1 MDQRFNQV
9 VPKANTNALNTTNP
23 ISQSVRHFVRFQSV
37 IRTATLCLL
46 LVLGSFVNE
55 VWAESYTYIVINH
68 SGEQAIKE
76 TVTET
81 SGQAPD
87 ITRTTKIASPLVTK
101 WFYYSDEECTTTMST
116 LPAGDATVYVR
127 YSHTYNREL
136 FNLNRNVA
144 YQIMYGDYYF
154 SNNSNNKDL
163 RFFQSSAT
171 ELTSTPG
178 YASWTFDGN
187 DPYRIQLFNYATTNG
202 YPFLHA
208 TGTDAHMY
216 PGQTPSATD
225 TKYFTILNSPTL
237 SGKYI
242 VAAVCVPDGKYK
254 ALRKNGQYAWGRV
267 EDAVSSIN
275 NDDCCF
281 TIVNNAAIAP
291 LRYNY
296 TYYVVN
302 KSGEVTVWNFCQQSA
317 GTAPHIPDIIKTP
330 LLADNAFHYYTYS
343 DSYRTADKG
352 VTYGVWSDREKWNI
366 YSNNNDA
373 VPYGKYTIPSGT
385 AELTTLPAADTKIL
399 VTYDANATIQEVN
412 GLTIDLSGGTAYNI
426 KLHDGYLYA
435 PTTST
440 FGRNRTAVAEAT
452 LATTP
457 YLWSLGGND
466 PYNIQLRNESV
477 GNDRQLAIKESTN
490 GQKEDAYYTTSNQS
504 QAFTFAETSTVSRT
518 ASGDN
523 YPFNAYILMQGND
536 GYFELMS
543 TYQKGMSKKTGN
555 DDYAYAYAYTYLATL
570 DAGADVHLRGV
581 FTRPNPTATNAEKAG
596 KFAHGGSY
604 IQALFTPS
612 LSNCGYNFKLVRN
625 GAVESTVTVA
635 DQPAGGSIAS
645 ILPAGIQDTN
655 ASGYLFYPTQADALA
670 GTNAITT
677 LPYDKSLSVDI
688 FVVRTYAAVSVTYRI
703 INKSSKLVFGD
714 ITGTFTPD
722 NTPEENLPNAYQS
735 PLATNYRFYTN
746 GGYNSTADTYTPTN
760 PIDQTSAPYIPAAN
774 DVIYVLYDYNPS
786 NSVTMGSNT
795 LTIDLTGN
803 TVYKWNLQSEASPRW
818 QMVNGSTSTVS
829 FNGKSVTRVQ
839 LDQSHT
845 ETPSTW
851 TNNFFW
857 TLEGSDPYN
866 IVIRNA
872 TYPDYFYSWQ
882 NGTGSPTGKTHKY
895 IWNEE
900 QASASGAPF
909 VKHWVLLTG
918 NKLFSENAGDG
929 YVLFHHND
937 GWANRVLYTNIAS
950 NSEAD
955 VLFSLPDLVIYHVVN
970 KSNKIAIS
978 KTVTPATGSISMP
991 TELKTPYITGDAS
1004 YLYFGSQADAYA
1016 YSSAADAAARTTA
1029 AAKAISGAV
1038 HAGQVVYVGYYY
1050 DDTARPS
1057 ALPTLDGSLWYKIVN
1072 QNTRYLKAY
1081 NNGNLSNSYSIYDGT
1096 EGSDDYFMWMF
1107 TGNDPYDIHIQNKG
1121 MNGWTGGVNEA
1132 RFNEVTSTYSDLSY
1146 AANGVIGASFIMLKK
1161 SEGNYTLAAVNNAAK
1176 SNNYYLVF
1184 LGLEGGRGRMRAAGA
1199 SDSPVYIYENNDCNT
1214 TFKTAAVGPFVFHV
1228 TTSSGAE
1235 LTETVLAEYDS
1246 TSRIIAL
1253 TSANGIHRKFCD
1265 YTYYL
1270 DAEHTQPVTDYY
1282 TAHHDGTTDAEGT
1295 HIYVTYSLATSC
1307 PFIFS
1312 NDYAH
1317 ATWYRLTM
1325 NNKYM
1330 FYNNTN
1336 INYSNEE
1343 HTEAIYQ
1350 FAVTGDPYELKVW
1363 SRGANNNNLYL
1374 GVPKTAVEATE
1385 VFLYEDSEDNYTTW
1399 EIVDKTGYAS
1409 DQFILRRYGSSASP
1423 MYATV
1428 KGGYGLMK
1436 YSTDAQPTK
1445 LIALP
1450 TADFTY
1456 NIVDQQGR
1464 IAIKYTVNQQVT
1476 APLNGY
1482 ESIPEAIRSPFI
1494 SDETISFYGSKT
1506 DNGTSSDGRAKYIMA
1521 GSPLTELP
1529 ATASDIYVTYTV
1541 AKMSQKVLRLGGART
1556 FDMRVNGNNAYANGT
1571 AVANEDKSG
1580 LSAAEKETF
1589 LTHNHNYL
1597 WKFTSNDRDPYAVRI
1612 SNVDGENY
1620 ITHTNPPTT
1629 SLSLGTAEANTY
1641 YILTKCS
1648 TSGDDIIVE
1657 VMAATGDDAAT
1668 KYYNIGRNT
1677 NIELYPK
1684 DTYSQGADQ
1693 LKIILSVAR
1702 LTVKY
1707 HIVDLQGNVV
1717 VSDIESDAAT
1727 LGLPAEWISPLATN
1741 YQYWGGAAR
1750 TGTLLSS
1757 PSDADDGNIYVTYEP
1772 TTTIDLDGRNSDTK
1786 QLYLLQF
1793 KNGVSFRQESSDAVM
1808 STESK
1813 AVYPYSNGDASFYV
1827 YGDAQW
1833 ADQQFASSTRTRW
1846 AWYIEGGDPYR
1857 AKISS
1862 FQTQTT
1868 QDGTARHAYLRTYKP
1883 ADYSEVVTG
1892 SITDNTVA
1900 SSAGAVPS
1908 EYMILG
1914 TAGNYI
1920 LKTVNEIDDGTTTE
1934 RRTVN
1939 SFEQYWKNNPTVR
1952 DILNEAGKGVGSQPV
1967 TYAMTT
1973 EQKEVIISGNRSDW
1987 HTYEDYANA
1996 APWNDT
2002 STGGKAYGYG
2012 WHWYQTIRMDYDSSA
2027 GTYTADPVFDL
2038 VPVDLNGVLILLDN
2052 HGWEVMRKPL
2062 GRTDDAATKATRDAA
2077 IKVYDSPMVIQYHFW
2092 TNYDKVPGYHKYKPH
2107 TNDTSSKNATEKGT
2121 GSSLADYPQVMSNGM
2136 VQDLYVTYDVKPEYS
2151 ECYTGTATGGTSN
2164 FSYILRQDGYLAQ
2177 ASDASTLTQTAVP
2190 ASLGSGSTEDINDN
2204 MMWYLKPNFDIDR
2217 EMGYLYSGE
2226 TGAEAAAESKEDTN
2240 AAYTT
2245 TQQGFDPY
2253 NVQIQ
2258 SAVYTTSYFQTAFT
2272 SAALADGVW
2281 SASGSTAVSIGTLP
2295 GTKTYGS
2302 DAYKYSIEATGYDD
2316 KTCRITNATFMAVQD
2331 ANGNMRLMPR
2341 FDHTHVIQNF
2351 TLLADPAGVQ
2361 PVEDKTHGQTTLL
2374 YRNQTYTYIVVD
2386 NHGREAL
2393 RYSSLSS
2400 GAPVI
2405 PLKFQSPL
2413 ATNFTFWKT
2422 LPQNEGTYDLESI
2435 NDQITGTLT
2444 GSGYTG
2450 SGFVYVRYDYS
2461 SAADVL
2467 NLLKG
2472 TWFTMQVN
2480 STDVW
2485 YANGIKSSASSKDA
2499 TASVWQWRLMQSAGD
2514 TPDPYAVQ
2522 LYNASVKNGTPE
2534 VLSPLTINTADRFV
2548 ILSHPSDATDDYAF
2562 MVAGNNSTAA
2572 YTFLSGS
2579 NLSTGATTVIKNDY
2593 NTNGSLSTSEALKF
2607 SADVYPSSVVYK
2619 IITHTGKV
2627 ALTSA
2632 SETVSSPYKPSLPEW
2647 MQSPLMKSNA
2657 YHYYAGLNAD
2667 GTVKEDTEI
2676 ETVNSLDGGIVYV
2689 HYDYTTSRQPVTY
2702 TNDYRGSRKGA
2713 EDYLD
2718 LSGSMAH
2725 YLLSYD
2731 YYWNNSNNDATI
2743 VSGSNSSNVKLGRST
2758 WLLTGNDPYEITIIN
2773 KRRGNDYV
2781 ICGKES
2787 DESNDAPVKL
2797 LKETDDDYVN
2807 YPYRTFMVLK
2817 GDDEYEG
2824 LILVATG
2831 TENLVMRRNGD
2842 GVTNIT
2848 LYHSPDNYSDIRL
2861 GHERTNNKG
2870 KKYVIGQDT
2879 RFQFIP
2885 SVVYNI
2891 ITNSGVTALSAE
2903 SGPAD
2908 TKIRLPQ
2915 WAQTPLISLSDF
2927 TYYSQ
2932 RPEIVDG
2939 APVPVEGSAIA
2950 FETGF
2955 EELQGVLSGGD
2966 VYVRYSYSQESSPF
2980 KVASGFDLD
2989 YESNYTLLD
2998 WENEVGLDL
3007 SGGTWYNLGNMQNNM
3022 SEKPRLIYTTDVTG
3036 GLKVSEL
3043 KTFTGSLSN
3052 KAYLWRLEG
3061 NDPYAIRIMNGN
3073 TGNGCYSIADNSTNA
3088 QMAEY
3093 KAAGYPY
3100 QTFMFLGESAT
3111 DNQDNRLNTTHYELK
3126 RWMVMIPTAYPD
3138 LMPLFMAKDNGSLPN
3153 VAYTGSTG
3161 VPTSGS
3167 QPMRLSSTSVV
3178 DEWNMIWGG
3187 GGSSGGACL
3196 EFVKAPVARKYRFH
3210 AIKYNG
3216 STKIGE
3222 TWEAIL
3228 EHDWLM
3234 PVVLEDE
3241 IARLYTKYETKSD
3254 NVSDA
3259 AVTGTGVFKT
3269 RIELDNVAQFY
3280 SDPEMTRRLY
3290 DEDEITHTITYDVY
3304 PSYTEADDGSNIP
3317 DIYFKYQSLTNSELS
3332 ALDTA
3337 VPFRW
3342 STEENIN
3349 TDVAYREAH
3358 GQMDKSEM
3366 KANWFF
3372 MVLDTDDGISRAVN
3386 GDTKTYVGNQYFLR
3400 RENDGS
3406 IGWMNNAYALHH
3418 YSEDNYNG
3426 WDYNRLAEWYRPGD
3440 NSQFRESRWLWAFTG
3455 DPYNMK
3461 IINMESALGVVSSGV
3476 DTYSLKGAQDCFV
3489 NVTKN
3494 ENGDYPVSIP
3504 TSRPTENYG
3513 WGLCPGY
3520 DVEETF
3526 SLMAPAITESA
3537 TDAYTPLFWQ
3547 MTGNGVMAKTRV
3559 TDRQNAIQ
3567 VLPYVPNVYQDVM
3580 MIIRSDSDTGR
3591 RTESYDPFLDKTNY
3605 KLITTVESPSGTSR
3619 FFASKEDRLYAK
3631 GDKIRYNTY
3640 DDSPTNNILSDIP
3653 LELRRKFCKYSMYSD
3668 QYTTRATA
3676 DYEVT
3681 DAAAY
3686 QRGGSEWPQKVF
3698 IEYHVTTDMFL
3709 NAAPSSEDIAA
3720 NRNVYFMDYIDSNGD
3735 GEPHYHNG
3743 YHAYY
3748 DRNSQE
3754 QDANRQYRTVK
3765 NRMQV
3770 APENLKWYFVGDPYK
3785 LQVYNTRMPGYNLR
3799 RIDDMETTYAYLH
3812 DCVNMARN
3820 DNETYEDTRE
3830 IIQVYEYDAVNG
3842 VYRAVNRTNPNK
3854 GTKSPKFYW
3863 EVVPCR
3869 SDKDDDF
3876 ALRFKADNTVYSYN
3890 NVYFYLNNHP
3900 SSHTYKN
3907 VENGEE
3913 KSYNVDLSY
3922 YGQNL
3927 KEESGEWIGYHK
3939 ANTVNNIIRLTKPT
3953 RVYVTTYKGDEA
3965 TPKAKEELS
3974 EYFAIGETLT
3984 DVPQHLRRPYCD
3996 YTMKDGSAISHTL
4009 TGEAKIDVKYT
4020 VTTDNPFSTIGSPK
4034 WYDMAVA
4041 SYWNNT
4047 THQTEYYWMQDDN
4060 TKQSGFSTEA
4070 HAIQDVPK
4078 LKAFHWAFIGD
4089 PYEFKV
4095 INRRQQERTAD
4106 NCYVVRNADATSILY
4121 GADGETAKW
4130 GFNVRKPT
4138 GDNSVNENLFFWR
4151 TSSLKTT
4158 AGDTSDN
4165 SDNYPNASNTTNDF
4179 KFVQTNHYMAIFSLD
4194 ESHVRNMAIITLKTV
4209 EEEVKNDC
4217 FDAKLRVY
4225 NAKGELVASTGDK
4238 TLEVPFISGDAANS
4252 YRADTYDVG
4261 IPDKLLPADIRRW
4274 GCTYRAYK
4282 SYDAETGEFS
4292 DEITEGFQPGVFTDN
4307 TTIYVTYTVTEDAEQ
4322 FFTTSAQKVNNE
4334 FVWMNPHFFWKQR
4347 FTSTVATGGRY
4358 VDDTSN
4364 PIYYYDING
4373 KLVET
4378 KYPQKWVEETVN
4390 LNTDYDQYG
4399 WLNSHDSSTQAYGD
4413 EKSQNSDNKL
4423 KWSLTG
4429 DPYNFELRNY
4439 AEWQSNSNSL
4449 LVGNA
4454 TGGTSPVQFSTYG
4467 ASQWT
4472 LKTDSTGTP
4481 YLALVDVSASAL
4493 PGSITQYV
4501 TFDRYSSTEQEQ
4513 PADLQYLKLVGG
4525 VTTSP
4530 DGNTLNTSGAYRFLL
4545 AMPQEM
4551 AALVIYHLN
4560 LGAATK
4566 RDGTAYQIDDY
4577 TVTNIPVGNRPNA
4590 PWYMRR
4596 QFCQYTYKLKKVEK
4610 IKTPATAEQAA
4621 EWEDDPE
4628 ATGIGSNL
4636 TVLTEAMKDRKIT
4649 IDVDYTVDAGFR
4661 FATAAEGSQTTAWYT
4676 LGTGSDADGLVHLN
4690 YNTSDISV
4698 GGDQD
4703 HHYTN
4708 DYLWAPVGDP
4718 YGFELHN
4725 RYATVNGGDFA
4736 NKKPGIATIGSIAA
4750 DEALASKNTTNQ
4762 STVFEMYEGNSD
4774 ASFLLHPVAA
4784 NSNGDVNI
4792 TWENPD
4798 FTSYFVQADGGKM
4811 KMKQQKVS
4819 TVSSIGSAN
4828 WYLSVTPQMLLPYY
4842 ERAGYVGGL
4851 KPDVAASSANLT
4863 RLSKLNAALTG
4874 STVTFSDLDDIRKVV
4889 YAVDAGLKPVNL
4901 VPLAEGYFRFQAMPS
4916 TDALKAR
4923 YMSGYR
4929 HQSELTASVPMHFYE
4944 TTEAL
4949 RTVSTFSS
4957 LASGFTSSAAA
4968 AGNIE
4973 ILPVEYDAASIF
4985 HVAGSDGQFRLMT
4998 QGLEAVG
5005 HTMAASGGTSFYME
5019 DIGGTCV
5026 TVRTENDRAV
5036 ASYLNYDPSSYQY
5049 DVKNGGAEL
5058 AEATDGTQYTKWMLQ
5073 QAGTLTDAQH
5083 NQMPLRL
5090 EVNHGGKVS
5099 NEAGAADDEHY
5110 YATLYVPFDVR
5121 IGSSADQAYT
5131 GISDPA
5137 AGATTM
5143 TLTSVS
5149 GLTQKGNSQFVPA
5162 AWPVVIQAMYA
5173 YTEGSVQA
5181 GMTAKN
5187 YIALNLPNTS
5197 PETGLPT
5204 VVEAGIKLEGQ
5215 YLEQTLGTTKTVH
5228 VFGLPFKDH
5237 TTEHSDGDAS
5247 HHQYDPDGAVG
5258 FYKNDNWARESYND
5272 ATGRTATDS
5281 QRDNKYVYPNKV
5293 YYQTEVAAGTRSWQV
5308 VFDDNDGG
5316 TRSVASGIDNAEG
5329 QAPWPCDV
5337 YDLQGRKVAQQET
5350 PATLRKNHPSLERG
5364 VYIFAGRKVVVK

>member
-9 VPKANTNALNTTNP
+9 VPKTNTNALNTSNP

-46 LVLGSFVNE
+46 LVLGSFVSE
-55 VWAESYTYIVINH
+55 AWA
-68 SGEQAIKE
+68 A
-76 TVTET
+76 
-81 SGQAPD
+81 
-87 ITRTTKIASPLVTK
+87 
-101 WFYYSDEECTTTMST
+101 
-116 LPAGDATVYVR
+116 
-127 YSHTYNREL
+127 TYN
-136 FNLNRNVA
+136 
-144 YQIMYGDYYF
+144 Y
-154 SNNSNNKDL
+154 
-163 RFFQSSAT
+163 
-171 ELTSTPG
+171 
-178 YASWTFDGN
+178 
-187 DPYRIQLFNYATTNG
+187 
-202 YPFLHA
+202 
-208 TGTDAHMY
+208 
-216 PGQTPSATD
+216 
-225 TKYFTILNSPTL
+225 ILL
-237 SGKYI
+237 GK
-242 VAAVCVPDGKYK
+242 
-254 ALRKNGQYAWGRV
+254 
-267 EDAVSSIN
+267 
-275 NDDCCF
+275 
-281 TIVNNAAIAP
+281 
-291 LRYNY
+291 
-296 TYYVVN
+296 
-302 KSGEVTVWNFCQQSA
+302 
-317 GTAPHIPDIIKTP
+317 
-330 LLADNAFHYYTYS
+330 
-343 DSYRTADKG
+343 
-352 VTYGVWSDREKWNI
+352 
-366 YSNNNDA
+366 
-373 VPYGKYTIPSGT
+373 PSGGSSYV
-385 AELTTLPAADTKIL
+385 K
-399 VTYDANATIQEVN
+399 
-412 GLTIDLSGGTAYNI
+412 
-426 KLHDGYLYA
+426 
-435 PTTST
+435 
-440 FGRNRTAVAEAT
+440 T
-452 LATTP
+452 LATTNTAFGIPTSMQSGFVTSYHYYHASNVTDDGSGNFTITDASAEINDVTTTTDGGIIYVTYEYDHRLFDDGSGTNTFHIALCEHDDNNGNNMLFAKTNGIFANPLDDGNIVGSGAHPELWTVTGDP
-457 YLWSLGGND
+457 YCLKIHPADQPSWVFYRPTSGYPGVAATAPSGAYDTFMLLGDDTNSYLNAVSNGSWIAASSFDWGGGNYTLGINGD
-466 PYNIQLRNESV
+466 NAYNQIKKRIHFEKPYNLKVLNSSGKV
-477 GNDRQLAIKESTN
+477 V
-490 GQKEDAYYTTSNQS
+490 
-504 QAFTFAETSTVSRT
+504 AETSYGYGGLLPTYLRAPAKVSVNGNKNKTFLTRYHYYSSAT
-518 ASGDN
+518 ANGDGTYSVSSSDLLFSEDNTLVTLPTTYYDRLAGSILSLGSGPSTL
-523 YPFNAYILMQGND
+523 YVRYEYD
-536 GYFELMS
+536 GSFFGDVYTINSTNQNNNTQSPWWDTSDKVRYENGTQTSAVLHPTYWRPVGDPYEFRIQSAEDATRRWVMS
-543 TYQKGMSKKTGN
+543 TTTFNKETPVKVSSDPLADGESDIFMWTYSRRGTRDNVSLALNTTGN
-555 DDYAYAYAYTYLATL
+555 ASIPPMQRIIVSHDK
-570 DAGADVHLRGV
+570 V
-581 FTRPNPTATNAEKAG
+581 FYSWK
-596 KFAHGGSY
+596 
-604 IQALFTPS
+604 
-612 LSNCGYNFKLVRN
+612 YNFKKP
-625 GAVESTVTVA
+625 
-635 DQPAGGSIAS
+635 D
-645 ILPAGIQDTN
+645 
-655 ASGYLFYPTQADALA
+655 ASGRLSTQFNSVA
-670 GTNAITT
+670 GTTV
-677 LPYDKSLSVDI
+677 K
-688 FVVRTYAAVSVTYRI
+688 YRI
-703 INKSSKLVFGD
+703 INKQNKQVWGD
-714 ITGTFTPD
+714 ISGSYVLEPQ
-722 NTPEENLPNAYQS
+722 LPFAYQS
-735 PLATNYRFYTN
+735 PLATNYRYYTTASEN
-746 GGYNSTADTYTPTN
+746 DGIFTINTTSEIVPSTFTPE
-760 PIDQTSAPYIPAAN
+760 AN
-774 DVIYVLYDYNPS
+774 QVIYVTYDFNPS
-786 NSVTMGSNT
+786 NSVVFGTNAPIN
-795 LTIDLTGN
+795 IDLTGATGYAFNVNNLSTKRYMSIN
-803 TVYKWNLQSEASPRW
+803 TSV
-818 QMVNGSTSTVS
+818 
-829 FNGKSVTRVQ
+829 KS
-839 LDQSHT
+839 DANAKNSD
-845 ETPSTW
+845 
-851 TNNFFW
+851 
-857 TLEGSDPYN
+857 GSDCSNKHYYEWSRGDAVLPNPVTQNYLWTFGSSNGIPDPYA
-866 IVIRNA
+866 IVVRSANPMYA
-872 TYPDYFYSWQ
+872 NYFLTSGGNGRTMKNGDG
-882 NGTGSPTGKTHKY
+882 NGTHLWLWPEAYSDVKCIKT
-895 IWNEE
+895 W
-900 QASASGAPF
+900 A
-909 VKHWVLLTG
+909 LLTG
-918 NKLFSENAGDG
+918 NKFISELEPESSTNYYYIDDGGTPWVKSAAIANLQNNATPEILLEQVGQ
-929 YVLFHHND
+929 
-937 GWANRVLYTNIAS
+937 IS
-950 NSEAD
+950 
-955 VLFSLPDLVIYHVVN
+955 YHVVN

-978 KTVTPATGSISMP
+978 KTVTPASGSIAIPS
-991 TELKTPYITGDAS
+991 ELKTPYITDDGN
-1004 YLYFGSQADAYA
+1004 YRYFSTQADAYTYTSTGVA
-1016 YSSAADAAARTTA
+1016 HNEV
-1029 AAKAISGAV
+1029 SGAV

-1146 AANGVIGASFIMLKK
+1146 AANGVTGASFIMLKK

-1176 SNNYYLVF
+1176 TNNYYLVF

-1199 SDSPVYIYENNDCNT
+1199 SDSPVYIFGTNDCNT
-1214 TFKTAAVGPFVFHV
+1214 TFKAAAVGPFVFHV

-1235 LTETVLAEYDS
+1235 LTETILAEYDS

-1253 TSANGIHRKFCD
+1253 TSTNGIHRKFCD

-1589 LTHNHNYL
+1589 LTHNRNYL

-1668 KYYNIGRNT
+1668 TYYNIGRNT

-1772 TTTIDLDGRNSDTK
+1772 TTTIDLDGRNSETK

-1808 STESK
+1808 FTESK

-2077 IKVYDSPMVIQYHFW
+2077 IKVYDSPMVSQYHFW

-2177 ASDASTLTQTAVP
+2177 ASNASTLSQTAVP
-2190 ASLGSGSTEDINDN
+2190 ASLGSGSTADIAEN

-2240 AAYTT
+2240 SAYTT

-2450 SGFVYVRYDYS
+2450 SGIVYVRYDYS

-2485 YANGIKSSASSKDA
+2485 YDNGIKSSASSKDA

-2632 SETVSSPYKPSLPEW
+2632 SGTVSSPYKPSLPEW

-2689 HYDYTTSRQPVTY
+2689 HYDYTTYRQPVTY

-2743 VSGSNSSNVKLGRST
+2743 VSGNNSSNVKLGRST

-2848 LYHSPDNYSDIRL
+2848 LYHSPDNYSDIKL
-2861 GHERTNNKG
+2861 GHERTDDKMKG

-2989 YESNYTLLD
+2989 HESNYTLLD

-3111 DNQDNRLNTTHYELK
+3111 DNQDNRLNTTTYHYELK

-3259 AVTGTGVFKT
+3259 TVTGTGVFKT

-3280 SDPEMTRRLY
+3280 SDPEMTKRLY

-3372 MVLDTDDGISRAVN
+3372 MVLDTDDGITRTVN

-3591 RTESYDPFLDKTNY
+3591 KTESYDPFLDKTNY

-3631 GDKIRYNTY
+3631 GDKIRYNAY

-3709 NAAPSSEDIAA
+3709 NAAPSEDDIAA

-3830 IIQVYEYDAVNG
+3830 TIQVYEYDAVNG

-4179 KFVQTNHYMAIFSLD
+4179 KFVQTNQYMAIFSLD

-4378 KYPQKWVEETVN
+4378 KYPQKWVPETVN

-4399 WLNSHDSSTQAYGD
+4399 WLNSHDTSTQAYGD
-4413 EKSQNSDNKL
+4413 EKSQKSDNKL

-4472 LKTDSTGTP
+4472 LKTDNTGTP
-4481 YLALVDVSASAL
+4481 YLALVDISASAL

-4501 TFDRYSSTEQEQ
+4501 TFDRYSSSEQEQ

-4551 AALVIYHLN
+4551 AALVVYHLN
-4560 LGAATK
+4560 LGTATK
-4566 RDGTAYQIDDY
+4566 RDGGTYPIEDY
-4577 TVTNIPVGNRPNA
+4577 IVTNIPVGNRPNA

-4690 YNTSDISV
+4690 YDASDISV
-4698 GGDQD
+4698 GGDQA

-4750 DEALASKNTTNQ
+4750 DEALASKNTTDQ
-4762 STVFEMYEGNSD
+4762 STVFEMYEGNSE

-4784 NSNGDVNI
+4784 NSNSDVQI

-4811 KMKQQKVS
+4811 KTKKQQVS
-4819 TVSSIGSAN
+4819 TISSNSSAN

-4985 HVAGSDGQFRLMT
+4985 HVAGSAGQFRLKT
-4998 QGLEAVG
+4998 QGLEAAG
-5005 HTMAASGGTSFYME
+5005 HTMTASGGTSFYME

-5026 TVRTENDRAV
+5026 TVRTENDWAV
-5036 ASYLNYDPSSYQY
+5036 ASYLNYDPSSNQY
-5049 DVKNGGAEL
+5049 DVKTGGAEL

-5090 EVNHGGKVS
+5090 EVNRGGKVS

-5173 YTEGSVQA
+5173 YTEGSVQE

-5237 TTEHSDGDAS
+5237 TAEHSDGDAS

-5258 FYKNDNWARESYND
+5258 FYKNDNWARESYNG